1 VKGEAHRL
9 DKFSKKAENSFDKGA
24 EYNIGAAKHITT
36 RATSRFGKSAAPKAG
51 EAVDTIR
58 SFKLAKREQKP
69 RQPENAAVKEN
80 EQPVL
85 NDFTERAIHGKLNT
99 TPTEGFAEGAVKT
112 NTPKRFTAKRELLHT
127 TEDRAEFIARK
138 QQVFVAANSDKFKS
152 SEPQKTPQS
161 DKTQA
166 FTDDKTKQFVY
177 KGAKQKTDAV
187 ASKSKAEFAIMGVN
201 AVISAGRQAANELRE
216 YQSGQ
221 DDAYAREIEDRAK
234 QGVNFAFRST
244 QQVAKYAHKTAQ
256 NAAKAAQTTRF
267 HYTLSKAPTT
277 QMRFTAT
284 KMGFKKALN
293 QQLAEDAA
301 KVAVQNLQKAKIVKA
316 VGTAAKA
323 GGAAAAKAGTGA
335 AVKAGA
341 GAATGGVATLVLLGL
356 DVLGSGGKKLGGA
369 IVGEENKS
377 SMNIVMLIGAFL
389 LMAAPVVLI
398 VMIIASA
405 LTPFS
410 YFYELIDGIW
420 TKKTAEYPAQA
431 IQVYIDVQ
439 KDVIGDTNSLISG
452 LMGGGGSGAANPMDT
467 VDMEK
472 WENGGSTAFMRW
484 LTDEWIRSMNG
495 EPPTEF
501 DYTPYQK
508 TYPTYMIDE
517 HGNIITS
524 DTDGTDI
531 GGTEVSLNVV
541 PVVAPK
547 YMGAIWYGTTSDSG
561 FEFNPDGKTDAERV
575 PEDKYLEFLT
585 THCVD
590 RAIKQTE
597 TDLMPNDFKSAY
609 MGYNL
614 WHFSVG
620 QEMQHCEGCVGYT
633 YWHEVEYEYEDS
645 DGYTHKGTRIEQAY
659 GVMCPGHIWDVL
671 DLQLDSD
678 PKETHPDEFFN
689 VENVQKALWT
699 YDETLDED
707 GDGTDDNGNTKK
719 TLKEAQKVYK
729 DTLKE
734 ITKMYEAAP

>member
-1 VKGEAHRL
+1 MATS
-9 DKFSKKAENSFDKGA
+9 KFSKKAEHGFDNGA
-24 EYNIGAAKHITT
+24 EYNISAAKHITT
-36 RATSRFGKSAAPKAG
+36 RETSRFGKSAAPKAG
-51 EAVDTIR
+51 ETVETIR

-69 RQPENAAVKEN
+69 RQPENAAAKEN
-80 EQPVL
+80 GQPVL

-99 TPTEGFAEGAVKT
+99 TPTEGFAEGAEKT

-152 SEPQKTPQS
+152 SEPQKTPITPQGE
-161 DKTQA
+161 KAQT
-166 FTDDKTKQFVY
+166 FTDEKSRNFVF

-201 AVISAGRQAANELRE
+201 AVISAGQRAANELRE

-267 HYTLSKAPTT
+267 HYTISHTATT
-277 QMRFTAT
+277 EMRFNAT
-284 KMGFKKALN
+284 KLGFKKALN
-293 QQLAEDAA
+293 KQFGEEAA
-301 KVAVQNLQKAKIVKA
+301 RVAVQNMQKAKIVKA
-316 VGTAAKA
+316 VGAAAKA

-356 DVLGSGGKKLGGA
+356 DVLGSGAKKLGGA

-377 SMNIVMLIGAFL
+377 SMNIVMIISAAL
-389 LMAAPVVLI
+389 LMAAPVILI
-398 VMIIASA
+398 VLIIASA

-410 YFYELIDGIW
+410 YFYELIDGVW
-420 TKKTAEYPAQA
+420 TKQTAEYPAQA

-452 LMGGGGSGAANPMDT
+452 LMGGGGGSGVANPMDT

-484 LTDEWIRSMNG
+484 LTDEWIRAMNG

-517 HGNIITS
+517 HGNIITNNP
-524 DTDGTDI
+524 DGTAL

-541 PVVAPK
+541 PSVAPK

-575 PEDKYLEFLT
+575 PEEKYLEFLT

-590 RAIKQTE
+590 RAIKGIE
-597 TDLMPNDFKSAY
+597 TDLMPNDFRSAY
-609 MGYNL
+609 VGYNL
-614 WHFSVG
+614 WNFRAW
-620 QEMQHCEGCVGYT
+620 QETQYCDGCVSYT
-633 YWHEVEYEYEDS
+633 YWHEVEYEYTDS
-645 DGYTHKGTRIEQAY
+645 EGDKHEGTRIEKATA
-659 GVMCPGHIWDVL
+659 VMCPGHIWDVL
-671 DLQLDSD
+671 NLQLDSD
-678 PKETHPDEFFN
+678 PKETIPDEFFN
-689 VENVQKALWT
+689 VDNVQKALWT

-719 TLKEAQKVYK
+719 TLKEAQKIYK

-734 ITKMYEAAP
+734 IIKMYEAAP